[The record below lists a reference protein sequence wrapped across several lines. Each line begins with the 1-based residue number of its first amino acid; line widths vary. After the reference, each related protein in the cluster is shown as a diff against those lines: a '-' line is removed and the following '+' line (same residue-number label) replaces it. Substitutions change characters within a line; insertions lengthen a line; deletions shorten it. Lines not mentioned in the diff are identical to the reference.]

1 MKTIRID
8 RIELD
13 LRGVP
18 RETAEAAAR
27 LLGPAL
33 ARALAA
39 QAHGI
44 DRWAQPSA
52 IDAGRVAF
60 DAVPGAGALADR
72 LSGHIAALLADGHG
86 RGSGS

>member
-1 MKTIRID
+1 MHTRTVAVVI
-8 RIELD
+8 
-13 LRGVP
+13 V
-18 RETAEAAAR
+18 ACAV
-27 LLGPAL
+27 

>member
-44 DRWAQPSA
+44 HRWSQPGA
-52 IDAGRVAF
+52 IDAGRIAF
-60 DAVPGAGALADR
+60 DAAPGAGALAER
-72 LSGHIAALLADGHG
+72 LSGHIAARLADGRG
-86 RGSGS
+86 RDSGS